1 MTTNQLTNS
10 KKYINICNS
19 VFKCSTN
26 TEKLQEGEKMS
37 NLALYEITN
46 AFPALME
53 SEEITEEDK
62 SKIKAELTMLLQQKS
77 QNVIGY
83 VRNNELTIEAMKEE
97 EDRIASNRKVLE
109 NKLARFKQYVKEC
122 MENNGITKIE
132 TGLGTLSIAKSPV
145 SVEIINEE
153 AIPSEFK
160 QEIVTVKVDKTKIK
174 NNFKETGEIPD
185 GVNIITTNTSLRIK

>member
-1 MTTNQLTNS
+1 
-10 KKYINICNS
+10 
-19 VFKCSTN
+19 
-26 TEKLQEGEKMS
+26 MS
-37 NLALYEITN
+37 SLALYEITN

-53 SEEITEEDK
+53 NEDITEEDK
-62 SKIKAELTMLLQQKS
+62 NKIQSELTMLLQQKS
-77 QNVIGY
+77 QNIIGY
-83 VRNNELTIEAMKEE
+83 TKNVELTINAMKEE

-109 NKLARFKQYVKEC
+109 NKLTRFKQYVKEC

-132 TGLGTLSIAKSPV
+132 TGLGTLSIAKSPA

-160 QEIVTVKVDKTKIK
+160 QEIVTVKIDKTKIK

>member
-1 MTTNQLTNS
+1 
-10 KKYINICNS
+10 
-19 VFKCSTN
+19 
-26 TEKLQEGEKMS
+26 MS
-37 NLALYEITN
+37 SLALYEITN

-53 SEEITEEDK
+53 NEEITEEDK
-62 SKIKAELTMLLQQKS
+62 NKIKEELTILLQQKS

-97 EDRIASNRKVLE
+97 EDRIANNRKVLE
-109 NKLARFKQYVKEC
+109 NKLTRFKQYIKEC
-122 MENNGITKIE
+122 MENNGITKIT
-132 TGLGTLSIAKSPV
+132 TGLGTLSIAKSPA

-153 AIPSEFK
+153 AVPSEFK

>member
-1 MTTNQLTNS
+1 
-10 KKYINICNS
+10 
-19 VFKCSTN
+19 
-26 TEKLQEGEKMS
+26 MS
-37 NLALYEITN
+37 NLSLYDITN

-62 SKIKAELTMLLQQKS
+62 NKIKEELTMLLQQKS

-97 EDRIASNRKVLE
+97 EDRIASNRKALE
-109 NKLARFKQYVKEC
+109 NKLTRFKQYLKEC

-132 TGLGTLSIAKSPV
+132 TGLGTLSIAKSPA
-145 SVEIINEE
+145 SVEIINEDV
-153 AIPSEFK
+153 IPSEFK
-160 QEIVTVKVDKTKIK
+160 QEIVTVKIDKTKIK

>member
-1 MTTNQLTNS
+1 
-10 KKYINICNS
+10 
-19 VFKCSTN
+19 
-26 TEKLQEGEKMS
+26 MS
-37 NLALYEITN
+37 NLSLYEITN

-62 SKIKAELTMLLQQKS
+62 NKIEAELTMLLQQKS
-77 QNVIGY
+77 QNIIGY
-83 VRNNELTIEAMKEE
+83 TKNIELTINAMKEE

-132 TGLGTLSIAKSPV
+132 TGLGTLSIAKSPA

-160 QEIVTVKVDKTKIK
+160 QEIVTVKIDKTKIK

-185 GVNIITTNTSLRIK
+185 GVNIVTTNTSLRIK